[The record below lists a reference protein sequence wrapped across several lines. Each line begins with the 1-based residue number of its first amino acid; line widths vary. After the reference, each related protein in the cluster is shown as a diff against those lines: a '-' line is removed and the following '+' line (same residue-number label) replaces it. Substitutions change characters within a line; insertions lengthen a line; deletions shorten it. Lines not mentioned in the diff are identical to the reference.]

1 MENCRYCGSEAGH
14 SPACPARPPDAGRVR
29 EKEPVPGFEAREIRM
44 LVSIVDTG
52 SRDYEEMGGLLERT
66 TPENLPQLI
75 AAELAQTGA
84 ARREFNRRLENEPPA
99 KVLEDIYKRSSGSHA
114 YQCSFNKAEDFG
126 FLRDQVVALGE
137 TSAGDPAK
145 RQAAETLGRFLGRQE
160 RMNDLMTELFKKDIA
175 LRIGDLKGDPRFFE
189 QAMADFPALADE
201 LLETLGEY
209 REANAA
215 LVASNQD
222 VSDQLDNL
230 TARVTALKSTPPTKA
245 GRGFYGDIC
254 MGYSMLIFE
263 DGENA
268 EEEATAAAEALS

>member
-1 MENCRYCGSEAGH
+1 MENCRYCGSETGH
-14 SPACPARPPDAGRVR
+14 APSCPARPPESERVR

-52 SRDYEEMGGLLERT
+52 SRSYEEMDALLEKT

-75 AAELAQTGA
+75 AAELAHSGA
-84 ARREFNRRLENEPPA
+84 ARREFNRKLEGEQPA

-126 FLRDQVVALGE
+126 FLRDQVGAVGE
-137 TSAGDPAK
+137 RAADDPVK
-145 RQAAETLGRFLGRQE
+145 RQAAETLGRFLARQE
-160 RMNDLMTELFKKDIA
+160 HMNDLMTELFKKDIA
-175 LRIGDLKGDPRFFE
+175 LRIGDMKGDSRFFE
-189 QAMADFPALADE
+189 RAMADFPALADE
-201 LLETLGEY
+201 ILKTLGDY

-215 LVASNQD
+215 LVVANQD
-222 VSDQLDNL
+222 VRDQLDNL
-230 TARVTALKSTPPTKA
+230 TARVTALKTTPPAKA

-263 DGENA
+263 DGEDA
-268 EEEATAAAEALS
+268 EEEVTVAADILS